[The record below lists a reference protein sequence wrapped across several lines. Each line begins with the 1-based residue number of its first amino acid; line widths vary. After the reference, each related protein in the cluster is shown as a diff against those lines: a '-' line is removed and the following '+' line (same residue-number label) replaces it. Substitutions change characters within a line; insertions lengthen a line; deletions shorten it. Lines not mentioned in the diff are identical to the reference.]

1 MNDNFDYKML
11 QLLSNPNKM
20 KSNKSSN
27 NTDDILYKEIKY
39 KFKNYNINKIKFDNI
54 LKLIDNYICE
64 QQTIEI
70 IESIVNNIIEDVIN
84 DNRNYKNN
92 DTRRNN
98 RTLRKSQ

>member
-54 LKLIDNYICE
+54 LKLIDNYLCE

>member
-54 LKLIDNYICE
+54 LKLINNYLCE

-70 IESIVNNIIEDVIN
+70 IDSIVNNIIEDVIN
-84 DNRNYKNN
+84 ENRNNKNN
-92 DTRRNN
+92 DARRNN